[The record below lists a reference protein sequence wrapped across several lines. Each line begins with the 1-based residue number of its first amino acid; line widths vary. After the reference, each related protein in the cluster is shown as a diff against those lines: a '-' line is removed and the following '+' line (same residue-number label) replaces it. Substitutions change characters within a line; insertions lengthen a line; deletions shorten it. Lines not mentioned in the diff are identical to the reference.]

1 MVQIVEHRGLSPEDF
16 LMEEGAASFVPRGS
30 YRPAPGAAAM
40 HTAQQHTPAQT
51 SRAPSGV
58 AHGGALSAARELLLK
73 GKCALGPFLSILVIE
88 CQHKWTYVNLCQV
101 MDKVQ
106 IK

>member
-1 MVQIVEHRGLSPEDF
+1 MWGSGADTCPDLSAYTPAPCSGGDPT
-16 LMEEGAASFVPRGS
+16 LPRGI
-30 YRPAPGAAAM
+30 
-40 HTAQQHTPAQT
+40 
-51 SRAPSGV
+51 
-58 AHGGALSAARELLLK
+58 LK

-88 CQHKWTYVNLCQV
+88 CQHKWTYVNLGKL